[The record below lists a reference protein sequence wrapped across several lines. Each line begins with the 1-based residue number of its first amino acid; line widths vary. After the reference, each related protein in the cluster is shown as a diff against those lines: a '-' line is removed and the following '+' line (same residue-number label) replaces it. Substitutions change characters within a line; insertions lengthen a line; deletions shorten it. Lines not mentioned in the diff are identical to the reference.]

1 MILFAGSPCGKQNM
15 PVVRDISLNLALD
28 DVLRAQG
35 IGDYDRL
42 KPDMKSTIHD
52 LLAIVSKDSLLGPVV
67 VYETYRVA
75 EVTDSHLAVEDHAA
89 VLHGS
94 LFHTVLAEAREIAVV
109 VCTIGPKLEEEV
121 AEHFAREE
129 PLAGLLL
136 DGIGT
141 AAVESLCSEACYIIG
156 REAARRGLQTGSPVS
171 PGSPR
176 FPISEQWE
184 LFKMV
189 PAEDI
194 GVSLSES
201 GLMVPRKSLFV
212 VVGMGSEMMTWTQAE
227 SCARCALSQTCRYRV
242 RS

>member
-1 MILFAGSPCGKQNM
+1 M
-15 PVVRDISLNLALD
+15 PVVRDVSPDLELD
-28 DVLRAQG
+28 DVLRAQS

-42 KPDMKSTIHD
+42 KPDMKSAIHD
-52 LLAIVSKDSLLGPVV
+52 LLEAVREGSLLRPAV

-89 VLHGS
+89 VLRGS
-94 LFHTVLAEAREIAVV
+94 LFQTALAGAREIAVA
-109 VCTIGPKLEEEV
+109 VCTIGPELEEQV
-121 AEHFAREE
+121 AGHFAGGE
-129 PLAGLLL
+129 PLRGLLL

-141 AAVESLCSEACYIIG
+141 AAVESLCSEACRIIG
-156 REAARRGLQTGSPVS
+156 REAARCGYQAGSPVS

-176 FPISEQWE
+176 FPISQQWE
-184 LFKMV
+184 LFKMI

-201 GLMVPRKSLFV
+201 GLMVPRKSLSM
-212 VVGMGSEMMTWTQAE
+212 VVGMGSEMVTWTQAE
-227 SCARCALSQTCRYRV
+227 SCAHCTLSQTCRYRV